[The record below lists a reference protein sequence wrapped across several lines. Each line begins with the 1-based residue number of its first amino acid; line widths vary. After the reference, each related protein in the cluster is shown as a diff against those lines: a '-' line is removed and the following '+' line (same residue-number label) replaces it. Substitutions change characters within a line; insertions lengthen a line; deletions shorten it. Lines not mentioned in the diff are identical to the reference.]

1 MLKVGTTFSGIG
13 AVEQALKNLGIQH
26 EVSWACDI
34 DKYAKQTYLANHKC
48 NVFYDDI
55 RKIDIDNL
63 EEVDLYVFG
72 FPCQDISIA
81 GKKDLSIGRTKLVQY
96 SIDILKK
103 LRPKYFIFENVK
115 GLLGAKYKEFFDDI
129 MNQIHDIGYY
139 TQYEVLNSL
148 HFDIPQNRE
157 RLYCIGNLDS
167 FPKNLSVPKIPT
179 SKRISSILDIGCTA
193 YINANHKFYNTIG
206 RLKKSYL
213 QFDRNGKKQ
222 NSASDRVYFLDS
234 YCPTLTT
241 KVDTPMILLSNKTS
255 IPWNKDIRPLSILER
270 TRLQGFPDTFQFPVS
285 KSQAMKQLG
294 NSMTVNVVEH
304 TIRVLLST

>member
-13 AVEQALKNLGIQH
+13 ATEQALKNIGVQH
-26 EVSWACDI
+26 EVAWACDV
-34 DKYAKQTYLANHKC
+34 DKYAKQTYLSNHKC

-55 RKIDIDNL
+55 RNLDIPNL
-63 EEVDLYVFG
+63 EKVDLYVFG
-72 FPCQDISIA
+72 FPCQDVSIA

-96 SIDILKK
+96 SIDILKE

-115 GLLGAKYKEFFDDI
+115 GLLSIKNKEFFDDV
-129 MNQIHDIGYY
+129 MNQIHNIGYY
-139 TQYEVLNSL
+139 TQCEVLNSL

-157 RLYCIGNLDS
+157 RVYCVGSLDS

-179 SKRISSILDIGCTA
+179 SKRISSILDAGCTSD
-193 YINANHKFYNTIG
+193 IKTNHKFYMMGGTIT
-206 RLKKSYL
+206 KSYI
-213 QFDRNGKKQ
+213 QYDRNGKKQ
-222 NSASDRVYFLDS
+222 KSASDRVYYVGS

-241 KVDTPMILLSNKTS
+241 KIDSPMIMLCDKNASMRITR
-255 IPWNKDIRPLSILER
+255 IRPLSVLER
-270 TRLQGFPDTFQFPVS
+270 TRLQGFPDSFQFPVS

-304 TIRVLLST
+304 AVRVLLST